1 MRERQKWW
9 VLLTALW
16 LAATQGCGESPEEV
30 LARKVLEAE
39 RRLSEAQGDLYVAFA
54 VAFAAVVAAILIV
67 HLALSE
73 RRRRQTLSKL
83 VQWLRR
89 RKPR

>member
-1 MRERQKWW
+1 MLSRSKAG
-9 VLLTALW
+9 VLAGAIT
-16 LAATQGCGESPEEV
+16 LATVLGCGESPEEV

-39 RRLSEAQGDLYVAFA
+39 RRLSEAQGGLYVAFA
-54 VAFAAVVAAILIV
+54 VAFAAVVAAMLIAY
-67 HLALSE
+67 LALSE